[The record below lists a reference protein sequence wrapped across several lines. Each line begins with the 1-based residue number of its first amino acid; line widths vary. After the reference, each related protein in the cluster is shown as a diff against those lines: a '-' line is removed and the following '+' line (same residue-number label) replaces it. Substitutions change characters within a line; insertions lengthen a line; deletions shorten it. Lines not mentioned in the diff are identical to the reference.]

1 MDDVAKASS
10 LRVELDNAS
19 EPAVI
24 RVVGE
29 IDITTGPTF
38 ARRVDELVAARRDAV
53 VFDFEG
59 VEFIDSSGLAVLVNV
74 ARAGRRVVIRNA
86 SDVARRTIEVTGL
99 TEVISLEP

>member
-1 MDDVAKASS
+1 MDNVAKAS

-38 ARRVDELVAARRDAV
+38 ARRVDELVAVQADAV
-53 VFDFEG
+53 VFDFAG

-74 ARAGRRVVIRNA
+74 ARAGHRVVVRNA